1 MFRNDV
7 SMKHAIGIPGIR
19 LRHLPNSI
27 SAARLL
33 CVPVLA
39 VLASTHR
46 ETPFAVLLVVALISD
61 IVDGAIA
68 RRFHLSSPFG
78 ALLDS
83 IADFSTL
90 CVAIYGIVVFH
101 SFVLS
106 DHRIASTAMIC
117 MWGLECVLALL
128 LYGRLSSFH
137 TYASKVAAYLLGIF
151 VGILFLFGFKVW
163 LFYLAVVTSIASNF
177 EEILLLRFLPQW
189 RTDVRGLWWVLR
201 ERRTEIAT

>member
-1 MFRNDV
+1 MQ
-7 SMKHAIGIPGIR
+7 GIR
-19 LRHLPNSI
+19 LRHLPNAI

-33 CVPVLA
+33 CVPILA
-39 VLASTHR
+39 LLTYRHR
-46 ETPFAVLLVVALISD
+46 ESSFAGLLVAALISD

-68 RRFHLSSPFG
+68 RRFHISSAFG

-101 SFVLS
+101 PYVL
-106 DHRIASTAMIC
+106 DEHRIASTAMISA
-117 MWGLECVLALL
+117 WGLECALALL
-128 LYGRLSSFH
+128 RYGRLSSFH

-151 VGILFLFGFKVW
+151 IGILFLFGFEVW
-163 LFYLAVVTSIASNF
+163 LFYLAVVTSIVGNI
-177 EEILLLRFLPQW
+177 EEMLLLRILPQW

-201 ERRTEIAT
+201 ERRVEADT